1 MKDVTFSKWII
12 RIALIQGFAMMWAS
26 YALALLNRIQIAEA
40 LSKTVCIEIVAVVLG
55 YYAKAGMENLS
66 KNNNWPDRPERKVP
80 VYDSA
85 DQPESG
91 FCETTIPT
99 AYASDSD
106 TSLSQQPGY

>member
-26 YALALLNRIQIAEA
+26 YALALFNRAQIAET
-40 LSKTVCIEIVAVVLG
+40 LSKTVCIEVVAVVLG

-66 KNNNWPDRPERKVP
+66 KNNNWPDKKGVA
-80 VYDSA
+80 YDST
-85 DQPESG
+85 DQPESC
-91 FCETTIPT
+91 FCETTIDPT

>member
-26 YALALLNRIQIAEA
+26 YALALFNRAQIAET
-40 LSKTVCIEIVAVVLG
+40 LSKTVCIEVVAVVLG

-80 VYDSA
+80 VYDST
-85 DQPESG
+85 DQPGGG

-99 AYASDSD
+99 TYASDSD